1 MHFEIETKTKTDMM
15 AEIVQNKSWL
25 NFHQPMLIWVWE
37 NHGSFFDWQGHT
49 HKLGTIWH
57 LTRI

>member
-37 NHGSFFDWQGHT
+37 NHGSFLIDKAT
-49 HKLGTIWH
+49 PTN
-57 LTRI
+57 